1 MYSIYIELYIIDG
14 YLICITY
21 IFCIFANTRI
31 RNSAKNVTYVHN
43 VHIHISVCTDYAYID
58 II

>member
-1 MYSIYIELYIIDG
+1 MYSIYIKLYIIDG
-14 YLICITY
+14 YLIYITY
-21 IFCIFANTRI
+21 IFCIFANIRI

-43 VHIHISVCTDYAYID
+43 VHMHISVCTDYACIA